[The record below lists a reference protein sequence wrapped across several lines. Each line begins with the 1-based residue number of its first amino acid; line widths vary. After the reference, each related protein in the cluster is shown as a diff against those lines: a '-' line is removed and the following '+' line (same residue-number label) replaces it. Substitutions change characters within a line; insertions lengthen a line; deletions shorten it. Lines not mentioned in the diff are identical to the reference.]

1 MRYGND
7 WKNTGL
13 MAPGIRVMKK
23 SDNEFARQTKELFD
37 ESVEGLDAA
46 TLSTLNQARHRALAT
61 TQHTSVMRWV
71 PAAGV
76 AAATLVAVMVI
87 LPGPSEVDV
96 MPPSITDMEIL
107 LGEDSIE
114 MLEDL
119 EFYSWIDMAD
129 EGDGVT

>member
-1 MRYGND
+1 MV
-7 WKNTGL
+7 
-13 MAPGIRVMKK
+13 PGMKMMKK
-23 SDNEFARQTKELFD
+23 SDNEFARQTKVLFD
-37 ESVEGLDAA
+37 ESVDGLDAA
-46 TLSTLNQARHRALAT
+46 TLSTLNQARQRALAT
-61 TQHTSVMRWV
+61 TRHTSVLRWV

-87 LPGPSEVDV
+87 LPGPTEVEV
-96 MPPSITDMEIL
+96 MPTSITDMEIL

-129 EGDGVT
+129 ESDGVT